1 MGRRYTSTDG
11 FGMGSQELEELTD
24 NLMEILG
31 RARYSQKYRPIRDN
45 NLGTPGRELL
55 AWLRGLCMWT
65 PFGVSYIHE
74 NETGVSVPVE
84 LKNGEIKETKLYAT
98 AGIYTLEH
106 DPQLSIHTTEM
117 AIVASFEDLIKVYSR
132 VATSGGIGEID
143 IEWYEEVATGPEE
156 VAKGNY
162 AHFEKKRGRIDRN
175 WYDLGLRIQQRVGNF
190 ELRNSGRP
198 IFYEYIVGDDFG
210 TGRLVKELS
219 GTGFPSYI
227 GGSNPG
233 ILCSIRP
240 VEGVD

>member
-55 AWLRGLCMWT
+55 AWLRGLC
-65 PFGVSYIHE
+65 
-74 NETGVSVPVE
+74 PVE